1 MIPVHVHRF
10 GGMESKLYLY
20 SITILRTV
28 LYKEIL
34 LRVDNVY
41 YDTFFG
47 LPNFCFII
55 SLVKS
60 FRFVS
65 HAAFW
70 HDHLAITTKV
80 RKSEHFI
87 QQEGKVP

>member
-1 MIPVHVHRF
+1 MMPVHVHRIC
-10 GGMESKLYLY
+10 GMESKLY

-41 YDTFFG
+41 YYTFLG
-47 LPNFCFII
+47 LPNFRFII
-55 SLVKS
+55 SFVKS

-65 HAAFW
+65 HTAFGA
-70 HDHLAITTKV
+70 DHLAKWLLCHY
-80 RKSEHFI
+80 KS
-87 QQEGKVP
+87 QEI